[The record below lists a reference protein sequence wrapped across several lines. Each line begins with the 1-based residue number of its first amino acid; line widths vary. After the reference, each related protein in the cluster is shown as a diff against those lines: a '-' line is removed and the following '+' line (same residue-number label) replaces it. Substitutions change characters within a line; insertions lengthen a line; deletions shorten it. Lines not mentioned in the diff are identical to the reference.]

1 MRLRLYFDELG
12 KVKLPFPPLD
22 VQNKIVRFLNEKLF
36 DIDRY
41 VSSKQKQIDLLNE
54 QNLHS

>member
-36 DIDRY
+36 DIDR
-41 VSSKQKQIDLLNE
+41 
-54 QNLHS
+54 